1 MEDGRLEA
9 LSCTESVVLPP
20 SPSGE
25 ANSAGNRPVG
35 TNGPSAINE
44 DGTGEVLPVP
54 YPELAG
60 KVLHHIIPATFG
72 SDHVNLSRRLGG
84 FNRRGG
90 GFLLVS
96 FHTACLS
103 ESGHY
108 HVLHS
113 CTESARCR
121 CFEYGFGTVF
131 GRRDF
136 IANEDV
142 EDFSEKHWRNLYLY
156 LEKGPGYRMLIFF
169 QNSIRSPKKF
179 VLQPWCLP
187 LGSRGRTYEDGVSYE
202 GTTPSL
208 VRETRPEL
216 RSTVAQ
222 SSPMGTVRAKKRTRT
237 TTEDLFQASKEVA
250 QLGWLLW
257 TTSVSALLRRPE
269 ITSKYED
276 ILIMNRKMLE
286 EQSKNAIALCF
297 EQVRDW
303 NFRQFKDE
311 LQNRGRKLVFNGE
324 DLSLT
329 WGSPTYL
336 KYMTLQ
342 DSADVIIRMMEHNAR
357 YLDYL
362 NNSGKQLFID
372 FVSWFDRQRGKKNT
386 QLLVGEANSCKTW
399 FSKAWLRLAVF
410 VGKIS
415 NPTRGETAPF
425 SGAMDARIIFWDEAD
440 LGLDQSFSD
449 ICKMILGGQEAN
461 VNVKYQN
468 RQDVLPAPIMMCGNR
483 NPMRFTNKADVDAIN
498 SRWHHLN
505 WESTS
510 EIRNLIYGECDPMAL
525 FTVLDWACGDL
536 VLADELTTD
545 EMLNIAAEEEANE
558 DADKE
563 NVSISIEE
571 AREHMLT
578 AFESYVGNNFGN
590 SETSRDLSVV
600 VDELRDHL
608 NDIIQKQ

>member
-1 MEDGRLEA
+1 MDERQPNS
-9 LSCTESVVLPP
+9 LSCDDSAVFPP
-20 SPSGE
+20 SPSSQV
-25 ANSAGNRPVG
+25 NG
-35 TNGPSAINE
+35 TSNIPLEQDSHSTFQVDGPRKE
-44 DGTGEVLPVP
+44 LPVS
-54 YPELAG
+54 YPSIAG
-60 KVLHHIIPATFG
+60 DIFHHIVPATFG
-72 SDHVNLSRRLGG
+72 SDHVSLARKLANFTRRS
-84 FNRRGG
+84 G

-108 HVLHS
+108 HVIHS
-113 CTESARCR
+113 CTNSVRCR

-136 IANEDV
+136 IANESI
-142 EDFSEKHWRNLYLY
+142 ENFTPEHWRNLYLY
-156 LEKGPGYRMLIFF
+156 LEKGHGYRMLIFF
-169 QNSIRSPKKF
+169 QDTIRSTEKF
-179 VLQPWCLP
+179 VLQSWDLP
-187 LGSRGRTYEDGVSYE
+187 LGSRGRTNEDAVSYE

-208 VRETRPEL
+208 VRETSPSL
-216 RSTVAQ
+216 RTTIAQ
-222 SSPMGTVRAKKRTRT
+222 SSAVGPVRAKKRTRT
-237 TTEDLFQASKEVA
+237 TAEDLFQASKEVA
-250 QLGWLLW
+250 QLGWALW
-257 TTSVSALLRRPE
+257 TTSVPALLRRPE
-269 ITSKYED
+269 ITSKFED
-276 ILIMNRKMLE
+276 ILIMNRKVLE

-303 NFRQFKDE
+303 NFRQFKEE
-311 LQNRGRKLVFNGE
+311 LQNRGKKLVFNGE
-324 DLSLT
+324 DQCLT

-342 DSADVIIRMMEHNAR
+342 DSADVVIRMMEHNAR
-357 YLDYL
+357 HLSHL
-362 NNSGKQLFID
+362 NNNGKNLFVD
-372 FVSWFDRQRGKKNT
+372 FVSWFDRQRGKRNT

-468 RQDVLPAPIMMCGNR
+468 RQDVLPAPILMCGNR

-498 SRWHHLN
+498 SRWHSLH

-563 NVSISIEE
+563 NVLISIEE
-571 AREHMLT
+571 AREHMMT
-578 AFESYVGNNFGN
+578 AFECYIGN

-600 VDELRDHL
+600 VDELRVHI

>member
-1 MEDGRLEA
+1 MEDGRLET
-9 LSCTESVVLPP
+9 LSCPESFVLPP
-20 SPSGE
+20 SPSSPTNFTRE
-25 ANSAGNRPVG
+25 RPVG
-35 TNGPSAINE
+35 ESSAAAVNE
-44 DGTGEVLPVP
+44 NWAGEVVPVS

-60 KVLHHIIPATFG
+60 KVLHHVIPATFG
-72 SDHVNLSRRLGG
+72 SDHVSLSKRLGG

-113 CTESARCR
+113 CTESSRCR

-142 EDFSEKHWRNLYLY
+142 EDFTPKHWRNLYLY
-156 LEKGPGYRMLIFF
+156 LEKGHGYRMLIFF
-169 QNSIRSPKKF
+169 QNSIRSTEKF
-179 VLQPWCLP
+179 VLQPWSVP
-187 LGSRGRTYEDGVSYE
+187 LGSRGRTYEDAVSYE
-202 GTTPSL
+202 GSTPSL

-216 RSTVAQ
+216 RSAVPQ
-222 SSPMGTVRAKKRTRT
+222 NSPVGPLRAKKRTRT
-237 TTEDLFQASKEVA
+237 TAEDLFQASKEVA
-250 QLGWLLW
+250 QLGWSLW
-257 TTSVSALLRRPE
+257 TTSVQALLRRPE
-269 ITSKYED
+269 ITTKFED
-276 ILIMNRKMLE
+276 ILIMNRKVLE

-311 LQNRGRKLVFNGE
+311 LQNRGKKLVFNGE
-324 DLSLT
+324 DICLT

-342 DSADVIIRMMEHNAR
+342 DSADVVIRMMEHNAK
-357 YLDYL
+357 YLDHL

-498 SRWHHLN
+498 SRWHRLN
-505 WESTS
+505 WESTA

-536 VLADELTTD
+536 VLADELTPE
-545 EMLNIAAEEEANE
+545 EMVEIAAAEEANE

-563 NVSISIEE
+563 NVTVSLEE

-578 AFESYVGNNFGN
+578 AFNSYIDNVDSFAES
-590 SETSRDLSVV
+590 SRDLSAV
-600 VDELRDHL
+600 VDELREHL
-608 NDIIQKQ
+608 NGVIQQK